1 MPTLVCTGCSSS
13 LGLLAL
19 SSFVSRIIA
28 SPPSS
33 HWRILAG
40 YRSTS
45 LTAGQEELAKR
56 CREHPDKL
64 SLSWMTLDLLK
75 LSSVEAFT
83 RRVKDVLNEDEGVD
97 VLFINAAVYNM
108 SARTVDLAGT
118 AWTQE
123 AVVNHLYGLAPCL
136 KPSPSDHSSGK
147 SRYAASK
154 VAQLIS
160 ARYWQRHFAAVG
172 VGARPVDVVTV
183 SPGFVPTTGLTRD
196 VPLLGRLL
204 MRYILALMPFAVSE
218 SEGAARLARTI
229 PSSPSDSDD
238 ALSSLLAELS
248 AANDLPLMFLAG
260 PSTAPV
266 PTADEVRSGAKG
278 AVKGGVAED
287 LLARS
292 EDDEMWKQVDWLLPS
307 EATLRSWAG
316 SSE

>member
-1 MPTLVCTGCSSS
+1 
-13 LGLLAL
+13 
-19 SSFVSRIIA
+19 
-28 SPPSS
+28 
-33 HWRILAG
+33 
-40 YRSTS
+40 
-45 LTAGQEELAKR
+45 
-56 CREHPDKL
+56 
-64 SLSWMTLDLLK
+64 MTLDLLK

-123 AVVNHLYGLAPCL
+123 AVVNHLSQHYLIQLLAPLLTRSAANGLPRSRIAFTSSQLHTSIKSLDTSNNGLAPCL